1 MARLIR
7 IEHDRPFRIS
17 PEDFPK
23 DGKSIW
29 ICGCGLTRTWPYCD
43 KSHGACD
50 TEEAGKTYVYGGDGS
65 RKEAP
70 GQ

>member
-1 MARLIR
+1 MARIIR
-7 IEHDRPFRIS
+7 LTNDRPFRIA

-29 ICGCGLTRTWPYCD
+29 ICACGLTKTWPYCD

-50 TEEAGKTYVYGGDGS
+50 TEQEGKTYVYEADGT
-65 RKEAP
+65 RKEQA
-70 GQ
+70 